1 MKNLLLVALLGIASI
16 SYSQNK
22 LDTIAQVAKSETATV
37 VVETKEQKRD
47 RILKAMRA
55 RSERAK
61 RMMNTSAAFD
71 TINPKKSDKETFN
84 KVFQAQ

>member
-1 MKNLLLVALLGIASI
+1 MKNLFLIALLGITST
-16 SYSQNK
+16 SFSQTK
-22 LDTIAQVAKSETATV
+22 QDTTAQAANSETATV
-37 VVETKEQKRD
+37 VFETKQQKRD
-47 RILKAMRA
+47 RILKAMRE

>member
-1 MKNLLLVALLGIASI
+1 MKNLFLVALLSI
-16 SYSQNK
+16 TSIGFSQTK
-22 LDTIAQVAKSETATV
+22 QDTTAQAAKSETATV

-84 KVFQAQ
+84 KVFQTQ

>member
-1 MKNLLLVALLGIASI
+1 MKNLFLTALLGITSI
-16 SYSQNK
+16 GFSQTK
-22 LDTIAQVAKSETATV
+22 IDTITQSAKSESTIV
-37 VVETKEQKRD
+37 VVETKQQKRD
-47 RILKAMRA
+47 RILKAMRE

>member
-1 MKNLLLVALLGIASI
+1 MKNLFLVALLGITSI
-16 SYSQNK
+16 GFSQTK
-22 LDTIAQVAKSETATV
+22 QDTLAQAAKSETATV
-37 VVETKEQKRD
+37 VVETEEQKRD

-71 TINPKKSDKETFN
+71 TINPIKSDKETFN
-84 KVFQAQ
+84 KVFQTQ

>member
-1 MKNLLLVALLGIASI
+1 MKNLFIVALLGITTCGFSQTKSDSI
-16 SYSQNK
+16 
-22 LDTIAQVAKSETATV
+22 AKSEKLENTAV

-84 KVFQAQ
+84 KVFQTQ

>member
-1 MKNLLLVALLGIASI
+1 MKKLFFVALLGITTCGF
-16 SYSQNK
+16 SQTK
-22 LDTIAQVAKSETATV
+22 SDTIAKSEKLENTSV

>member
-1 MKNLLLVALLGIASI
+1 MKNLFLVALFGITSI
-16 SYSQNK
+16 GFSQTK
-22 LDTIAQVAKSETATV
+22 QDTTTQTAKSETATV
-37 VVETKEQKRD
+37 VLETKQQKRD
-47 RILKAMRA
+47 RILKAMRE

-71 TINPKKSDKETFN
+71 TVNPKKSDKETFN